1 MGPVRPQAKSEDMVS
16 ETRHDDIMLP
26 FQIENGEARG
36 RLVRLG
42 EVADTILNRHAYPPS
57 ESTVLG
63 EALVLAS
70 LLGGALKMDGVFTLQ
85 TQSDGPLNLL
95 VVDYDGSGRLRGYA
109 RSTNM
114 EEAAEQGEADAGG
127 KDVSFPRLV
136 GKGHLAFTIDPGP
149 GSERYQGVIE
159 LAGASLTDCA
169 HEYFRTSEQLETAIK
184 LTARQVDDGAG
195 GLVWRAGG
203 IMVQRLP
210 ERSGDLDEEERE
222 DAWRRAVTLMSST
235 RDEELVDSAM
245 LPTQLLY
252 RLFHEDGVRV
262 FTPTDLHAA
271 CRCSEQRIR
280 NVLETFPADDI
291 ADMTVDGKIAVT
303 CEFCRAEY
311 VFTPEELLSPPS

>member
-1 MGPVRPQAKSEDMVS
+1 MGF

-42 EVADTILNRHAYPPS
+42 DVADTILNRHAYPPS
-57 ESTVLG
+57 ESAVLG

-95 VVDYDGSGRLRGYA
+95 VVDYDGAGRLRGYA

-114 EEAAEQGEADAGG
+114 EEAAEQDGTGTDSDTDTGEA
-127 KDVSFPRLV
+127 DVSFPRLV
-136 GKGHLAFTIDPGP
+136 GNGHLAFTIDPGP
-149 GSERYQGVIE
+149 GSERYQGVVE

-210 ERSGDLDEEERE
+210 EQAGFLDDEERE
-222 DAWRRAVTLMSST
+222 DAWRRAVTMMSST
-235 RDEELVDSAM
+235 RDEELVDSTM

-262 FTPTDLHAA
+262 FTPTDLHAV

-291 ADMTVDGKIAVT
+291 TDMAVDGRIVVT

-311 VFTPEELLSPPS
+311 VFTPEELLPPPS

>member
-1 MGPVRPQAKSEDMVS
+1 MDS
-16 ETRHDDIMLP
+16 ETRHDDILLP

-42 EVADTILNRHAYPPS
+42 EVADTILNRHDYPPS

-63 EALVLAS
+63 EALALAS

-109 RSTNM
+109 RTTNM
-114 EEAAEQGEADAGG
+114 ETAADQGAVETDDG
-127 KDVSFPRLV
+127 DVSFPRLV

-149 GSERYQGVIE
+149 GSERYQGIVE

-184 LTARQVDDGAG
+184 LAARQVDDGAG
-195 GLVWRAGG
+195 GRVWRAGG

-210 ERSGDLDEEERE
+210 EQSAGLDDEERE
-222 DAWRRAVTLMSST
+222 DAWRRAVTLMSSA
-235 RDEELVDSAM
+235 RDAELVDANM

-280 NVLETFPADDI
+280 NVLQTFPQDDI
-291 ADMTVDGKIAVT
+291 TDMTVDGRIVVT

-311 VFTPEELLSPPS
+311 IFTPDEFLPPSS

>member
-1 MGPVRPQAKSEDMVS
+1 MDTVTQ
-16 ETRHDDIMLP
+16 HDDIILP

-42 EVADTILNRHAYPPS
+42 EVADTILNRHDYPPS

-109 RSTNM
+109 RTTNM
-114 EEAAEQGEADAGG
+114 DETVGGADGDA
-127 KDVSFPRLV
+127 DESEVSFPRLM

-149 GSERYQGVIE
+149 GSERYQGVVE
-159 LAGASLTDCA
+159 LAGASLTECA
-169 HEYFRTSEQLETAIK
+169 HEYFRNSEQLETAIK
-184 LTARQVDDGAG
+184 LTAKQVDDGAG

-210 ERSGDLDEEERE
+210 EQAAGLDEEERE

-235 RDEELVDSAM
+235 RDEELVDADM
-245 LPTQLLY
+245 PPTQLLY

-262 FTPTDLHAA
+262 FSPTELHAA
-271 CRCSEQRIR
+271 CRCSEDRIR
-280 NVLETFPADDI
+280 NVLQTFPADDI
-291 ADMTVDGKIAVT
+291 ADMTVDGRIVVT

-311 VFTPEELLSPPS
+311 VFAPAEFIEHRS